1 MFYTQPPNIFV
12 CQNIKLHALSSITI
26 SKTLKI
32 PFKIS
37 ACSGYSKYQSCTLMD
52 EQPRMNMHS
61 SRNTDVPGGGGP
73 EKVSKKR
80 SRASKRT
87 PTTVL
92 NTDASNFRA
101 MVQHF
106 TGLPPTASYGS
117 SSYSPDFGAENSLP
131 RPLPRR
137 VFMNHIPLPTGLGI
151 LDTSTM
157 PAVISQG
164 AHNLAAHGYMKPSFY
179 SPEVPPRSTS
189 QEQAAMT
196 GINVSTVWDDM
207 LSLNHSATHIHL

>member
-1 MFYTQPPNIFV
+1 
-12 CQNIKLHALSSITI
+12 
-26 SKTLKI
+26 
-32 PFKIS
+32 
-37 ACSGYSKYQSCTLMD
+37 MD
-52 EQPRMNMHS
+52 EQPRMNMHP
-61 SRNTDVPGGGGP
+61 SRNTDAGGGP
-73 EKVSKKR
+73 ERVSKKR

-106 TGLPPTASYGS
+106 TGLPPTASVGS
-117 SSYSPDFGAENSLP
+117 SSYIPDFGAENSLP

-137 VFMNHIPLPTGLGI
+137 VFMNHIPMPTGLGI

-157 PAVISQG
+157 VPVISQG
-164 AHNLAAHGYMKPSFY
+164 PQNLGAHAYMKPSFY
-179 SPEVPPRSTS
+179 NPEPRHSASP
-189 QEQAAMT
+189 EQAAMR
-196 GINVSTVWDDM
+196 GINVSTVWDNV

>member
-1 MFYTQPPNIFV
+1 
-12 CQNIKLHALSSITI
+12 
-26 SKTLKI
+26 
-32 PFKIS
+32 
-37 ACSGYSKYQSCTLMD
+37 MD
-52 EQPRMNMHS
+52 EQPRMNMHP
-61 SRNTDVPGGGGP
+61 SRNTDAGGGGGGGGGP

-106 TGLPPTASYGS
+106 TGLPPTASFGS
-117 SSYSPDFGAENSLP
+117 SSYIPEFGAENSLP

-151 LDTSTM
+151 LDTSAM
-157 PAVISQG
+157 APVISQG
-164 AHNLAAHGYMKPSFY
+164 HHTLGAHAYMKPSFY
-179 SPEVPPRSTS
+179 NPEPPHSTS
-189 QEQAAMT
+189 QDQAAMT
-196 GINVSTVWDDM
+196 GISVSTVWDDM